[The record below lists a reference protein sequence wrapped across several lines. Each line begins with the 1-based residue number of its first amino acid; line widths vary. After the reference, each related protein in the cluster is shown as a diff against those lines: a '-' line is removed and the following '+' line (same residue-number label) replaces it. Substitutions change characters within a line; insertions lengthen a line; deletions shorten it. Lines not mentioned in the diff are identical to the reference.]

1 MSFFRLSVLFLP
13 LVVGLALLTGAC
25 GAPLAVTAGGY
36 AADGTLMVASDKSST
51 DHLASMM
58 SKKDCSFWRVFRNTE
73 VCRER
78 EAGTDP
84 YAVDYNG
91 PQRSA
96 SEDGVKYGPPL
107 RSAPDAPSTSWDAAA
122 YNVTPASPPPPAP
135 AEPVTAVADAA
146 PAQAAVAPAAAPPA
160 VVPKSKKGKAVRAAK
175 KPSRGQAAPAS

>member
-1 MSFFRLSVLFLP
+1 MSSFRLPTLFLP
-13 LVVGLALLTGAC
+13 LVAGLALLTGAC

-36 AADGTLMVASDKSST
+36 AADGTLMATGNKTSS

-58 SKKDCSFWRVFRNTE
+58 SKKDCSFVRVFRSTD

-84 YAVDYNG
+84 YAVDYNE
-91 PQRSA
+91 PQRSV

-107 RSAPDAPSTSWDAAA
+107 RSAADVPATSWDAAA
-122 YNVTPASPPPPAP
+122 YKAAPAP
-135 AEPVTAVADAA
+135 APPSPAPTEPVMAVTDSTPAPASAA
-146 PAQAAVAPAAAPPA
+146 PAA
-160 VVPKSKKGKAVRAAK
+160 VPKAKKGKAVRAAK

>member
-1 MSFFRLSVLFLP
+1 M
-13 LVVGLALLTGAC
+13 ALLTGAC

-36 AADGTLMVASDKSST
+36 AADGTLMATGNKTSS

-58 SKKDCSFWRVFRNTE
+58 SKKDCSFVRVFRSTD

-84 YAVDYNG
+84 YAVDYNE
-91 PQRSA
+91 PQRSV

-107 RSAPDAPSTSWDAAA
+107 RSAADVPATSWDAAA
-122 YNVTPASPPPPAP
+122 YKAAPAP
-135 AEPVTAVADAA
+135 APPSPAPTEPVMAVTDSTPAPASAA
-146 PAQAAVAPAAAPPA
+146 PAA
-160 VVPKSKKGKAVRAAK
+160 VPKAKKGKAVRAAK

>member
-1 MSFFRLSVLFLP
+1 MSCFRPSILSLP
-13 LVVGLALLTGAC
+13 LIVGLALLAGAC

-36 AADGTLMVASDKSST
+36 AADGTLAVTGNKTSS

-78 EAGTDP
+78 GEGTDP
-84 YAVDYNG
+84 YSVDYNE
-91 PQRSA
+91 PQRSV

-107 RSAPDAPSTSWDAAA
+107 RPASDAPATSWDASA
-122 YNVTPASPPPPAP
+122 YNAAPASRSPAA
-135 AEPVTAVADAA
+135 AEPVTAVADAT
-146 PAQAAVAPAAAPPA
+146 PTQAAALPAAAPPA
-160 VVPKSKKGKAVRAAK
+160 VVPKPKKGKPQRAAK